1 MIANR
6 DVRKVS
12 RILIPGVSYTFF
24 WLILTLVLACIEA
37 ATLGLVTIWFAVGAL
52 FGFFGALAGISLL
65 WQVILFIASATV
77 LLIYTRPIAVKYLNS
92 RTNPTNVDRLVGEKG
107 IVIETIDAINGKGQV
122 RVLGQVWSARAA
134 DGNRIDLEEKVEVRE
149 ISGVK
154 LIVRKVEESNLSG
167 KEE

>member
-1 MIANR
+1 
-6 DVRKVS
+6 VR

-77 LLIYTRPIAVKYLNS
+77 LLIYTRPIAIKYLNS
-92 RTNPTNVDRLVGEKG
+92 RTNPTNADRLVGEKG
-107 IVIETIDAINGKGQV
+107 VVIEAIDTMNGKGQV

-134 DGNRIDLEEKVEVRE
+134 DGEPIALEAKIEVRG

-154 LIVRKVEESNLSG
+154 LIVQKTEE
-167 KEE
+167 